1 MAEVLAEPD
10 DAAAF
15 SDAAG
20 DVASGWAG
28 LAVCVPALAFWA
40 GLSGLVP
47 DASGVGEADGAVL
60 AVLLA
65 VSVVFA
71 VVSVSA
77 VLAVEA
83 CLAGSVARSGASAP
97 GCDPGVLF
105 DAGFVTVGA
114 VAWPVFC
121 TGAAIAD
128 FADVLLWVFAEA
140 GAARVASA
148 VVLSGACAAPS
159 AAGAG
164 TAVLPGAAVAG
175 AVPGGTAEAACAG

>member
-1 MAEVLAEPD
+1 MAEPD
-10 DAAAF
+10 DAAAL

-20 DVASGWAG
+20 DMASGWAG
-28 LAVCVPALAFWA
+28 LAVWT

-47 DASGVGEADGAVL
+47 DASGVDEADGAVL

-65 VSVVFA
+65 
-71 VVSVSA
+71 VSVSA

-97 GCDPGVLF
+97 GCDPCVLF

-114 VAWPVFC
+114 VAGRVFC
-121 TGAAIAD
+121 TGAAVAD
-128 FADVLLWVFAEA
+128 FADVPLCVFTEA
-140 GAARVASA
+140 GAARVGSA
-148 VVLSGACAAPS
+148 VVLSGACAAPY
-159 AAGAG
+159 AAAAD

-175 AVPGGTAEAACAG
+175 AVPGGTAEAACAGWAVGWAAVCCAAG

>member
-28 LAVCVPALAFWA
+28 MAVCVPALAVWA

-65 VSVVFA
+65 VSV
-71 VVSVSA
+71 

-114 VAWPVFC
+114 VARPVFC
-121 TGAAIAD
+121 TGAAVAD

-140 GAARVASA
+140 GQR
-148 VVLSGACAAPS
+148 G
-159 AAGAG
+159 
-164 TAVLPGAAVAG
+164 
-175 AVPGGTAEAACAG
+175 